1 MFTILSKMELL
12 GLPLLQ
18 QGGQVKLKTRGSFMG
33 QYWGSRFK
41 IQKPKNPPRAP
52 CLTLRTARN
61 HLWKPRAGRTKPKA
75 QRYSQAWA
83 AQVENV
89 TLCTA
94 LHPGC
99 PQQWG
104 SPSLSHCTGE
114 GRAALGFGSGGGTGH
129 CATPGKP
136 SAWGRGGLAG
146 SLHVGITMELCC
158 LKRGPSGG

>member
-18 QGGQVKLKTRGSFMG
+18 QGGQVKLKTRGSFMA

-94 LHPGC
+94 LHRSAPWLPPAVGL
-99 PQQWG
+99 PQFVPLHWG
-104 SPSLSHCTGE
+104 GPCCTGVW
-114 GRAALGFGSGGGTGH
+114 L
-129 CATPGKP
+129 
-136 SAWGRGGLAG
+136 WGRHWA
-146 SLHVGITMELCC
+146 LCNTRETLC
-158 LKRGPSGG
+158 MGKGRLGWVTPRGNHHGTVLP